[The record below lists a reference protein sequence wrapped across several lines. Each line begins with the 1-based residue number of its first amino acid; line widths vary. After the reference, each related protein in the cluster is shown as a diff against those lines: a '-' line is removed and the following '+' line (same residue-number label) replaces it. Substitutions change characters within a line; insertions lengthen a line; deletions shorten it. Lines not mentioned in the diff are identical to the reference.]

1 MKGSDWESGKNMG
14 QDRKGQKDTNN
25 WGKEEKK
32 IETTDS
38 IGSRVHSFFPIST
51 CDPSQAPL
59 TQDPAFLQSSLNL
72 RISSYHSKV
81 PLLQNLP
88 FPADPPIQEI

>member
-38 IGSRVHSFFPIST
+38 IG
-51 CDPSQAPL
+51 
-59 TQDPAFLQSSLNL
+59 
-72 RISSYHSKV
+72 
-81 PLLQNLP
+81 
-88 FPADPPIQEI
+88 E